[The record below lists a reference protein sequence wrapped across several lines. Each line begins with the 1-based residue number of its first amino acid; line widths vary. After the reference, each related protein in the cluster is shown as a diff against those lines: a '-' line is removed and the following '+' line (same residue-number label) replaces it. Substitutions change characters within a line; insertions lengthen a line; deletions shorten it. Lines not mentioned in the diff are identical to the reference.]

1 MDSGRFQLNLSA
13 MALLQK
19 MEASNFS
26 EIIETTKLNGVLTQK
41 YSFSK

>member
-1 MDSGRFQLNLSA
+1 MDSGRFQLTLIA

-26 EIIETTKLNGVLTQK
+26 EML
-41 YSFSK
+41 